1 MVESEDTVKIEESA
15 LRYKTVHS
23 SITNH
28 WEYFKIEENKL
39 IKLSEYLTSTWPEY
53 NGTISKLDENGIQIH
68 PDNNTH
74 KNKENITEQFLALE
88 FDVSFSITCK
98 DDNLQL
104 IVSIT
109 KEDGNI
115 EQYVLAENIFG
126 IKFLNCKFNNE
137 FYLNENLKFLSF
149 YNCEFEKKCYINNQ
163 YKNNNK
169 SISID
174 KMIIEKTIFKQN
186 FKLHHCV
193 IEKFHIEDTDFI
205 KNADFYKS
213 HFKNGIDDN
222 NKILFKAIN
231 FHELALFGEA
241 IFDKYLQFKYVTFR
255 GYTHF
260 RATTFND
267 GLDLEY
273 ANIEKEMNFFGI
285 TNLDSKQSEEKTSQE
300 TYRIVK
306 YQLEK
311 VGNIIDANK
320 YAALELS
327 KKRIS
332 SCKDCNSFYS
342 LLDCIVISSHKLSS
356 DYSRNWIWTLFW
368 IIFVSI
374 LTNYFLSKEI
384 NNLNSIFQFMSI
396 LNNFEQF
403 KTICTNEI
411 NYFILLF
418 NKIFLGY
425 LYYQFLTSIRKNTR
439 K

>member
-1 MVESEDTVKIEESA
+1 MKMEESA

-23 SITNH
+23 AITNH

-39 IKLSEYLTSTWPEY
+39 IKLSEYLTSTWSEY
-53 NGTISKLDENGIQIH
+53 NGTISQLDENGTQLH
-68 PDNNTH
+68 PDNKRY
-74 KNKENITEQFLALE
+74 KNKEKIAEQFLSLE
-88 FDVSFSITCK
+88 FDVPFSIRHK
-98 DDNLQL
+98 DGSLEL
-104 IVSIT
+104 IVSIK

-115 EQYVLAENIFG
+115 EQYVLVENIFG

-186 FKLHHCV
+186 FKLHNCV
-193 IEKFHIEDTDFI
+193 IEKFHIEDTNFI

-222 NKILFKAIN
+222 NKILFKGIN
-231 FHELALFGEA
+231 FYELALFGEA
-241 IFDKYLQFKYVTFR
+241 TFDKYLQFKYVTFR

-260 RATTFND
+260 RATTFNY

-285 TNLDSKQSEEKTSQE
+285 KKLDSKQSEEKTSQE

-320 YAALELS
+320 YAALELN
-327 KKRIS
+327 KKRMS
-332 SCKDCNSFYS
+332 SCQDCHGFYS
-342 LLDCIVISSHKLSS
+342 FLDCIVLSIHKLSS
-356 DYSRNWIWTLFW
+356 NFSKNWILSLFW
-368 IIFVSI
+368 IFVVGLIFNFC
-374 LTNYFLSKEI
+374 LTNEFFSMNFFKYISLLTSKEDFC
-384 NNLNSIFQFMSI
+384 S
-396 LNNFEQF
+396 
-403 KTICTNEI
+403 
-411 NYFILLF
+411 NYLLF
-418 NKIFLGY
+418 VLNKVILGY
-425 LYYQFLTSIRKNTR
+425 LYYQFVTAIRKDTR

>member
-23 SITNH
+23 AITNH

-39 IKLSEYLTSTWPEY
+39 IKLSDYLTSTWPEY
-53 NGTISKLDENGIQIH
+53 NGTISQLDENGTQLH

-88 FDVSFSITCK
+88 FDVPFSITCK

-115 EQYVLAENIFG
+115 EQYVLVENIFG
-126 IKFLNCKFNNE
+126 IKFLNCKFNCE
-137 FYLNENLKFLSF
+137 FYFYENLKYLSF
-149 YNCEFEKKCYINNQ
+149 ENCEFEKKCYINNQ
-163 YKNNNK
+163 YNKNTD
-169 SISID
+169 SID
-174 KMIIEKTIFKQN
+174 INKVVINKTTFKEN

-241 IFDKYLQFKYVTFR
+241 IFDKYLQFKYVTFK

-260 RATTFND
+260 RATEFND

-285 TNLDSKQSEEKTSQE
+285 NNLDTKESKDKTSQE

-374 LTNYFLSKEI
+374 LTNYFLSREI

-418 NKIFLGY
+418 NKISLGY